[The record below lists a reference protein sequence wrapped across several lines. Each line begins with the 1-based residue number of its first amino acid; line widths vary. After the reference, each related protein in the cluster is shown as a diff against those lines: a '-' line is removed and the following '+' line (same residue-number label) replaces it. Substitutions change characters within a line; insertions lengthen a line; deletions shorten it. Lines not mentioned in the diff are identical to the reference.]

1 MPHLPPT
8 GGRETKAKD
17 NTRMETE
24 AERGAGGG
32 GAKTPPQL
40 RGGRKESGAVTGVVE
55 GRTVEYGK
63 ADGESRRGAGDDA
76 AEGWIEPHTG
86 DEGAAPCAARGGGP
100 RSPPGGSPRLGPD
113 PRRDAHRVARGDLG
127 GATRAVASQ

>member
-1 MPHLPPT
+1 
-8 GGRETKAKD
+8 
-17 NTRMETE
+17 METE

-86 DEGAAPCAARGGGP
+86 DEGAAEAERVGVNKADKRGTDAAEGRGTDVGKRLAGESGMGAHGAGGGKGEDEMG
-100 RSPPGGSPRLGPD
+100 RGSPNAIVG
-113 PRRDAHRVARGDLG
+113 
-127 GATRAVASQ
+127 